1 MLFEEHAQE
10 GETEDGL
17 AVSVGRQV
25 GAGTKHVG
33 RVPKI
38 VFEILEIRVCHI
50 GRGLMAVFVC
60 LFNTSTK
67 IRQKI
72 EDW

>member
-25 GAGTKHVG
+25 GSGAKHVG

-38 VFEILEIRVCHI
+38 VFEVLEFRVCHI
-50 GRGLMAVFVC
+50 GMGLIAVLSVC
-60 LFNTSTK
+60 S
-67 IRQKI
+67 IRLQR
-72 EDW
+72 